1 MIRYLQLSLADL
13 TANVKNILYKTGLYG
28 IFLKAFCATIFL
40 DIEAKIFFLGGVF
53 FETSIQYVNHLEPA
67 MVLIKSNRL

>member
-13 TANVKNILYKTGLYG
+13 SANVKNILYKVGLYG
-28 IFLKAFCATIFL
+28 IFLKAFCASVFL
-40 DIEAKIFFLGGVF
+40 DIEAKIFFLAGVF
-53 FETSIQYVNHLEPA
+53 SGNSIQYVNHLEPV